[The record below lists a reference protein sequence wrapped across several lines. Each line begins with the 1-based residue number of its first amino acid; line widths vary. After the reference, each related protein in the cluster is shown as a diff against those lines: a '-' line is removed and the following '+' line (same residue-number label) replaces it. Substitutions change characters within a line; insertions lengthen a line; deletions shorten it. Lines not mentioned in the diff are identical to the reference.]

1 MTREKKQDLREQS
14 RLQEFEDYR
23 TSSQKRLKVFRLEAI
38 RTGFKKCWAE
48 RDYTSI
54 IVVARKLPEDVL
66 LGDTLLCLW
75 YDNAINRIGGT
86 LAAPLW

>member
-1 MTREKKQDLREQS
+1 MTREKKQELREQS
-14 RLQEFEDYR
+14 LLKEFEDYR

-38 RTGFKKCWAE
+38 RTGFKTCWAE
-48 RDYTSI
+48 RDYATI
-54 IVVARKLPEDVL
+54 ITVARKLPEDVL

-75 YDNAINRIGGT
+75 YDNALNRIGGT